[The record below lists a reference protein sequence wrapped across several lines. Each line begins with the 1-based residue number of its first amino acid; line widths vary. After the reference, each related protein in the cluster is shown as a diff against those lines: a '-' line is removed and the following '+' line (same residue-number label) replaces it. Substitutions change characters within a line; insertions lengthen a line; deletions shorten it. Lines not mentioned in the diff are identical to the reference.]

1 MMNNY
6 LPYPYPVIGNDTDV
20 TGYFTPDM
28 TYSINPIKT
37 TLNISFELTND
48 YYKNLIKSGRA
59 SFVIDVL
66 CSRTY
71 FRKTYTTNNYLIEIK
86 EPSPLLRGK
95 VDVAFYICTKEV
107 LNDYDPLQDGQNSY
121 VENGD
126 IIGVGGNTSFDATK
140 EYDPLKAPIKSII
153 KIMSSNKKQND
164 FDVSYDNDEYII
176 IRIPKDMYDVYS
188 GVRRNASNMLHA
200 SLVLPALI
208 DAITA
213 AKSPEFANT
222 SWAHKLNEI
231 YINRNINPDENP
243 LTIAQ
248 KILNNPTMRSLNWC
262 DEILNG
268 EN

>member
-1 MMNNY
+1 MNNY

-20 TGYFTPDM
+20 SGYFTPEM

-48 YYKNLIKSGRA
+48 YYKDLIKSGRA

-71 FRKTYTTNNYLIEIK
+71 FRKTYTTNNYSIEIE
-86 EPSPLLRGK
+86 EPSSLLRGK
-95 VDVAFYICTKEV
+95 VDVTFYICTKEA
-107 LNDYDPLQDGQNSY
+107 LNDYNPLQDGQNSY

-176 IRIPKDMYDVYS
+176 IRIPKDMYDIYS

-200 SLVLPALI
+200 SLVLPALM
-208 DAITA
+208 DVITA

-248 KILNNPTMRSLNWC
+248 KILDNPTMRSLNWC
-262 DEILNG
+262 DEMLNG